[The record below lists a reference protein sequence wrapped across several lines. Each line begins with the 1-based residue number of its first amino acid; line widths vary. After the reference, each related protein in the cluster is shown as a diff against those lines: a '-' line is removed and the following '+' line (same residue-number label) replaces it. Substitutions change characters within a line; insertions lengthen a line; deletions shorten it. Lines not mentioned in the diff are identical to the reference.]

1 MDQVE
6 INSEWHRGAQ
16 FHQGKWASNTI
27 WFAMLP
33 LLLQMVKIDSP
44 FHCNKHWNYFGICL
58 QCLNNGWINWKSI
71 LSGIVAPNFTKGNG
85 PVIRSRLPSS
95 PLLLQTV
102 KIDSLFHCNR
112 LGIILEFVCNASTRD
127 GSSGHQ
133 F

>member
-44 FHCNKHWNYFGICL
+44 FHCNDIGIL
-58 QCLNNGWINWKSI
+58 
-71 LSGIVAPNFTKGNG
+71 
-85 PVIRSRLPSS
+85 
-95 PLLLQTV
+95 
-102 KIDSLFHCNR
+102 
-112 LGIILEFVCNASTRD
+112 LEFVCNA
-127 GSSGHQ
+127 
-133 F
+133 